1 MVSEAEL
8 DAAWNAVL
16 AEFAQRGDPSPP
28 RFDAQA
34 LGVVRCAEA
43 SELLVELCAE
53 HVRSD
58 IDARLV
64 PAFWRHFAWARAED
78 AWAAPRR
85 VQCALFFAFHELVDA
100 LSAHVRALSALEAQ
114 LIGSKRVG
122 QLLLHAYLLLLA
134 CAPAELDY
142 PSLIVAMWDQSFRDH
157 CVFARL
163 HGALPSGLAHSG
175 ARAAAGGGSEE
186 EEDEEGAEDDDSG
199 ALFPSSAADR
209 ELLASELL
217 PSAHAEAVAHF
228 VAHRASTA
236 RGFGSPSLTRGGSGG
251 GLSAALGSGSVAM
264 EVEGDG
270 AAPSSRAQLELLLGA
285 FAQLCAELAS
295 VGWLRQLEEALSL
308 MLSGRVH
315 AHVHLRCAGQFEK
328 RLLPRVQRWL
338 SEQLLPWLHAISDSA
353 GVRADELPFEDAL
366 ASQAER
372 ASGAGGGISATDWP
386 VRLLLLLHETLGSL
400 RIGELF
406 DVILDFPDS
415 KRALEDLAEC
425 LRHTHQHQQLA
436 SSLRASLEAR
446 LLRPGADTA
455 QVIDFY
461 IQTIQALHMLD
472 SSGVLLQRVSWPVCE
487 YLQRRDDTVR
497 QIVHGLL
504 DDESAALFGDVEGAP
519 PLAGADA
526 DDPHNGLGLTEA
538 AAMWSPLSIDADR
551 TGGAAARARGDVL
564 SLLIGIYGS
573 KEVFVAEYRAMLAD
587 KALAAPSLAEFDTD
601 RERKAIELLKV
612 RFGEAALMMCEV
624 MLRDLADSRRLA
636 RTVGGMAQPRPGTI
650 DAELSVAVISR
661 LSWPPLT
668 DESFAAHPAV
678 ERALK
683 RFERQYAHYKSPRK
697 LLWKRSL
704 GSVTLDL
711 ELGGQLVADVQCTPA
726 QATMMLHFAERERWT
741 LAELARTMELD
752 APTVRKRVAHWINR
766 GFLVEVEGAAEPS
779 FEVAQA
785 LAGSDARAQA
795 QDDEGAAS
803 AVVPAAAAVEA
814 EMQIYGSF
822 VTNMLTNL
830 GTLSLG
836 RIHNMLKMFVAE
848 PVKYDKSEQE
858 LNVLLMNMVDE
869 EKLEFVGGQFRL
881 KK

>member
-1 MVSEAEL
+1 
-8 DAAWNAVL
+8 
-16 AEFAQRGDPSPP
+16 
-28 RFDAQA
+28 
-34 LGVVRCAEA
+34 
-43 SELLVELCAE
+43 
-53 HVRSD
+53 
-58 IDARLV
+58 
-64 PAFWRHFAWARAED
+64 
-78 AWAAPRR
+78 
-85 VQCALFFAFHELVDA
+85 
-100 LSAHVRALSALEAQ
+100 
-114 LIGSKRVG
+114 
-122 QLLLHAYLLLLA
+122 
-134 CAPAELDY
+134 
-142 PSLIVAMWDQSFRDH
+142 
-157 CVFARL
+157 
-163 HGALPSGLAHSG
+163 
-175 ARAAAGGGSEE
+175 
-186 EEDEEGAEDDDSG
+186 
-199 ALFPSSAADR
+199 
-209 ELLASELL
+209 
-217 PSAHAEAVAHF
+217 
-228 VAHRASTA
+228 
-236 RGFGSPSLTRGGSGG
+236 
-251 GLSAALGSGSVAM
+251 
-264 EVEGDG
+264 
-270 AAPSSRAQLELLLGA
+270 
-285 FAQLCAELAS
+285 
-295 VGWLRQLEEALSL
+295 
-308 MLSGRVH
+308 
-315 AHVHLRCAGQFEK
+315 
-328 RLLPRVQRWL
+328 
-338 SEQLLPWLHAISDSA
+338 
-353 GVRADELPFEDAL
+353 
-366 ASQAER
+366 
-372 ASGAGGGISATDWP
+372 
-386 VRLLLLLHETLGSL
+386 
-400 RIGELF
+400 
-406 DVILDFPDS
+406 
-415 KRALEDLAEC
+415 
-425 LRHTHQHQQLA
+425 
-436 SSLRASLEAR
+436 
-446 LLRPGADTA
+446 
-455 QVIDFY
+455 
-461 IQTIQALHMLD
+461 
-472 SSGVLLQRVSWPVCE
+472 
-487 YLQRRDDTVR
+487 
-497 QIVHGLL
+497 
-504 DDESAALFGDVEGAP
+504 
-519 PLAGADA
+519 
-526 DDPHNGLGLTEA
+526 
-538 AAMWSPLSIDADR
+538 
-551 TGGAAARARGDVL
+551 
-564 SLLIGIYGS
+564 
-573 KEVFVAEYRAMLAD
+573 MLAD

-766 GFLVEVEGAAEPS
+766 GGFRARRTAPCRLMRRPRRSPVAAPPPPRPAPLLSRRFLVEVEGAAEPS